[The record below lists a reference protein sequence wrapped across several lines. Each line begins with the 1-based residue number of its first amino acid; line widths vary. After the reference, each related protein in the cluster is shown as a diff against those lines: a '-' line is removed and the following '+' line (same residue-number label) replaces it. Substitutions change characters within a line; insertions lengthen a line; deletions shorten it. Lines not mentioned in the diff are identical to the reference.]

1 MARKKKKGSR
11 RRKTWS
17 ILNGLEALA
26 YGQIMSVGITGGG
39 LWDFATGATDLGYR
53 ESSSVYDAGLGVGS
67 QTGMSLVGTS
77 QISIGDFMSQPTLA
91 IDQMTSNFQ
100 ANIIPMAIAG
110 FSTSV
115 AFRVGKRLLRKPISM
130 VSRDLI
136 KPVFGPGVRL

>member
-1 MARKKKKGSR
+1 MARKKKKGTR

-39 LWDFATGATDLGYR
+39 LWEFATGATDLGYR
-53 ESSSVYDAGLGVGS
+53 ENRGNLGIGAMDS
-67 QTGMSLVGTS
+67 ALTGTSLVGTS

-91 IDQMTSNFQ
+91 IDQMTANFQ